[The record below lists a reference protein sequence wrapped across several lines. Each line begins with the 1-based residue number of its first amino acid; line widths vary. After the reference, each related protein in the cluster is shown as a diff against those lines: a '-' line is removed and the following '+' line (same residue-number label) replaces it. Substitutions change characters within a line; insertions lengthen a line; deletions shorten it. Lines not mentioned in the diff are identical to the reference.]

1 MWYSIVAM
9 CAVLMFFCF
18 LFFLFSSGYVVLRS
32 CTANCGTSSIFLMSQ
47 MAAGFVGFATTT
59 NVSFGVFII
68 NAKESSFS
76 SFCLVSSNA
85 FQAVTSADAGF
96 IQIQKGF
103 RLKVT
108 PTEEADGPENVHCV
122 SICCLFRVVVV

>member
-1 MWYSIVAM
+1 MWYSMVAM
-9 CAVLMFFCF
+9 CAVLLFYLVF
-18 LFFLFSSGYVVLRS
+18 LFEYVVLRS

-76 SFCLVSSNA
+76 SFCLVSRSA

-96 IQIQKGF
+96 SQLQKGF
-103 RLKVT
+103 KLKVT

-122 SICCLFRVVVV
+122 SICCMFRVVVV